1 MRVKCRLKLIE
12 KQNFVTKIDLLQII
26 TIVTIDQFARSVNQ
40 INIIII
46 LLMLPIRNRYNLKV
60 SNPVIVPTLSN

>member
-1 MRVKCRLKLIE
+1 MRVKCRLKLLE

-40 INIIII
+40 INNNIIDVAY
-46 LLMLPIRNRYNLKV
+46 LY
-60 SNPVIVPTLSN
+60 VI